1 MYFKRSNY
9 ENDMEILVT
18 EKNLIAFPGTVLA
31 SNVTEADE
39 NGRKYVKTGSLID
52 ADGNIVKQTGDSG
65 SETLT
70 TTPVGVLKGTVD
82 VTNGDMPCSL
92 IVEGYLRADRVLDG
106 FAEKAIEAIKAALPN
121 IKFR

>member
-1 MYFKRSNY
+1 MYFKKINY

-18 EKNLIAFPGTVLA
+18 EKNLVTFSGTVLA
-31 SNVTEADE
+31 SNVKQADE
-39 NGRKYVKTGSLID
+39 NGRKYVKAGSLID
-52 ADGNIVKQTGDSG
+52 AAGNVVTETGEPS

-70 TTPVGVLKGTVD
+70 TTPVGILYKTVD

-92 IVEGYLRADRVLDG
+92 IVEGYIRKDRVIDGVFDNTLD
-106 FAEKAIEAIKAALPN
+106 EINAALPN